1 MIAPDKP
8 DVEFLAAFVKM
19 ASDWLARDPG
29 RRLILV
35 AGGGAPARVY
45 QNAYKD
51 VCASLAANPDNS
63 AADWIGVMATRINA
77 QLLKASFG
85 GLCQN
90 L

>member
-19 ASDWLARDPG
+19 AKEWLAADDS

-45 QNAYKD
+45 QGAYKE
-51 VCASLAANPDNS
+51 VCAATSQEMQNE
-63 AADWIGVMATRINA
+63 AADWIGVNFSH
-77 QLLKASFG
+77 LLSLTYRLIGSDNKS
-85 GLCQN
+85 
-90 L
+90 

>member
-1 MIAPDKP
+1 MTTKVLSVGGSMIAPEKP

-19 ASDWLARDPG
+19 AKEWLAADDS

-45 QNAYKD
+45 QGAYKD
-51 VCASLAANPDNS
+51 VCAATSQEPQNE

-77 QLLKASFG
+77 
-85 GLCQN
+85 
-90 L
+90 